1 MSIPNKSLWRFWLL
15 VWQSVIWASLISGL
29 VLVGKSGFEIAHVHH
44 VTTNALSWSIAGLLL
59 LLIGSLMNSCRKE
72 YKFNLSTQRNP
83 KN

>member
-1 MSIPNKSLWRFWLL
+1 MIKFFFRL
-15 VWQSVIWASLISGL
+15 
-29 VLVGKSGFEIAHVHH
+29 GFR
-44 VTTNALSWSIAGLLL
+44 LLL